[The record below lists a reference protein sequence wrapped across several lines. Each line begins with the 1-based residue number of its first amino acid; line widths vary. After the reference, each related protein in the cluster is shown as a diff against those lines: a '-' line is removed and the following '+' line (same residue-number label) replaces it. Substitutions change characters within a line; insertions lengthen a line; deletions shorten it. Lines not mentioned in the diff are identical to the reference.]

1 MKNEV
6 AAVVILYNPND
17 SVYENIESYKDQVDI
32 LLIYDNSEVKNLAL
46 IGRLINCS
54 KVVYIDN
61 KSNRGIA
68 EVLNMA
74 AEKAI
79 NLGYKFLL
87 TMDQDSKAP
96 RDLIRKLIGKFKESD
111 RVSIVSPLHS
121 NKFNTHLK
129 SNKNI
134 EEKVMSVMTSGNL
147 LSLNAYQVIG
157 PFLED
162 FFIDY
167 VDIEYCIRANFLNY
181 QVIRINDIVL
191 LHNEAN
197 LTNKKILSRVYYPS
211 NNFPTRFY
219 YKTRNLLYLRSI
231 YKKKFSYPLKMEYD
245 AYLRNVVKMLLF
257 EKEKVK
263 KTRMILFGILD
274 YVRGIKGKKFLND

>member
-111 RVSIVSPLHS
+111 KVSIVSPLHS